1 VPSVICGTVVL
12 EKWEEAKDD
21 FTNDQLVIGLVTPL
35 DDKPQEL
42 RISDL
47 SEFTQT
53 VCVDKALCLPITT
66 V

>member
-1 VPSVICGTVVL
+1 VPSIICGTVVL

-47 SEFTQT
+47 SEFT
-53 VCVDKALCLPITT
+53 
-66 V
+66 